1 MNTLLLLTL
10 GAVALCVKPVRK
22 ALGIGAVSLDKMNI
36 HRLIAICEEIA
47 DRLETNVSV
56 SNYPEYGYSMIEFYT
71 DKFGGY
77 YVCLHY
83 DYNTGVVTN
92 WYGEEY
98 AYEVHTV
105 DQLEKLV
112 ERELYRELE
121 GRYGED
127 FAEEHFG
134 FLRKNGR
141 IGGTGSMRISSS
153 ILNKAKKLFDAYD
166 SAVEIERDHEDRV
179 DAIYE
184 NFEAQGIDPY
194 ADENEKLV
202 IDALYSAGLT
212 DQNGMTNVSVN
223 RSKARKELLDFIN
236 DKLIAKFPF
245 SASDKNALKNTYS
258 VVLQNRLLDI
268 SRNFIEKAIE
278 HNRKIREI
286 LNS

>member
-10 GAVALCVKPVRK
+10 GIVALCVKPVRK

-47 DRLETNVSV
+47 DRLQTNVSV
-56 SNYPEYGYSMIEFYT
+56 SNYPEHGYSMIEFYT

-92 WYGEEY
+92 WFGEEY

-127 FAEEHFG
+127 FAEEHFE

-141 IGGTGSMRISSS
+141 IGKVDYSDFDGARIIAKNGT
-153 ILNKAKKLFDAYD
+153 
-166 SAVEIERDHEDRV
+166 SAVELSVYRGNGGYITV
-179 DAIYE
+179 DAVYKGFGGRYGMDWEYLSHIGDYKTL
-184 NFEAQGIDPY
+184 QGAIRAIKKYWDRRGIEYDPK
-194 ADENEKLV
+194 DFEKL
-202 IDALYSAGLT
+202 
-212 DQNGMTNVSVN
+212 
-223 RSKARKELLDFIN
+223 
-236 DKLIAKFPF
+236 
-245 SASDKNALKNTYS
+245 
-258 VVLQNRLLDI
+258 
-268 SRNFIEKAIE
+268 
-278 HNRKIREI
+278 
-286 LNS
+286 